1 MSIWLRDTYPRVRIK
16 IAEKFL
22 GEPMAKLIEVEI
34 DSVRVSLTNQQR
46 IVILKKVNEE
56 RYLPIWIGLYEA
68 EAITIALQDI
78 QVARPQTHDLLK
90 TLIQSLNAKL
100 LQVEVVSLSDDV
112 FYANLVLE
120 VEGERQTV
128 DCRPS
133 DALALAVRMQVPI
146 LVSEDVMNQASITP
160 EEDISD
166 TESEEL
172 DTFDSEDLEIDNLDL
187 FEDFL
192 QNIDI
197 DDLPSADENPDEEFD
212 DDGPDDEDEADEA

>member
-1 MSIWLRDTYPRVRIK
+1 
-16 IAEKFL
+16 
-22 GEPMAKLIEVEI
+22 MAKLIEVEI

-90 TLIQSLNAKL
+90 TIIQTLNAKL
-100 LQVEVVSLSDDV
+100 IHVEVVSLSDDV
-112 FYANLVLE
+112 FYGSLILDIN
-120 VEGERQTV
+120 GERREV

-133 DALALAVRMQVPI
+133 DALALAARMHVPI
-146 LVSEDVMNQASITP
+146 LVSEDVMSQAGIIP
-160 EEDISD
+160 EEDI
-166 TESEEL
+166 TEGESEA
-172 DTFDSEDLEIDNLDL
+172 FDDEEFAEMDEEDLDV

-192 QNIDI
+192 QNFDI
-197 DDLPSADENPDEEFD
+197 DDLTSGDEED
-212 DDGPDDEDEADEA
+212 EEEDEEDQD

>member
-120 VEGERQTV
+120 VEGERRTV

-166 TESEEL
+166 AESEEL

-212 DDGPDDEDEADEA
+212 DDGPDDEDEADEV

>member
-1 MSIWLRDTYPRVRIK
+1 MSK
-16 IAEKFL
+16 
-22 GEPMAKLIEVEI
+22 MIEVEI

-46 IVILKKVNEE
+46 IVILKQVNRE

-90 TLIQSLNAKL
+90 ILIQTLNARL
-100 LQVEVVSLSDDV
+100 LQVEVISLSDDV
-112 FYANLVLE
+112 FYGNLILDINGQKRE
-120 VEGERQTV
+120 V

-133 DALALAVRMQVPI
+133 DALALAARTNVPV
-146 LVSEDVMNQASITP
+146 LVSSDVMIQAGITP

-166 TESEEL
+166 EEPGKVDEEL
-172 DTFDSEDLEIDNLDL
+172 LQQIEEQDLDV

-192 QNIDI
+192 KNFDI
-197 DDLPSADENPDEEFD
+197 DDLPSDQDIDEED
-212 DDGPDDEDEADEA
+212 QD